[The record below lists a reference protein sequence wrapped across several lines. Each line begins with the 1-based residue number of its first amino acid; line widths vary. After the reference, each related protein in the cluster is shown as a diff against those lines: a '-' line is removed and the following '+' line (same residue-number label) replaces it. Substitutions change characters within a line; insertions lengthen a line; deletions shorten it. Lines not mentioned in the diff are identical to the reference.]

1 MKVKLEKALITTGG
15 EVKEVEF
22 DFNKLKGSDLIAAE
36 KEVRAMG
43 DQTPSVFLS
52 MNFQAIVAAKL
63 IGVPVDDILDL
74 PATDFRNI
82 VFPVANFCSVRISE
96 YTRNK
101 RTCGKYGNAVLYTG

>member
-1 MKVKLEKALITTGG
+1 MKVKLEKALTTTGG
-15 EVKEVEF
+15 EVREVEF

-63 IGVPVDDILDL
+63 IGVPVEDILDL

-82 VFPVANFCSVRISE
+82 VFPVANFLLS
-96 YTRNK
+96 
-101 RTCGKYGNAVLYTG
+101 